1 MTLPPN
7 YLFVNPKDGR
17 LVSKSYIQLPGGT
30 STTPGLSFIDSAD
43 SGVSCD
49 SSGNV
54 SIISN
59 GTAYLTVSSTGTVFT
74 ENVDLVSGKVYEIN
88 GTQVVGA
95 RVTGWAAATGTA
107 TRTTFVTSTVT
118 TAQLAERVKALI
130 DDLIAH
136 GLIGT

>member
-1 MTLPPN
+1 MALPPN

-17 LVSKSYIQLPGGT
+17 LVSRSYLQVPGGT
-30 STTPGLSFIDSAD
+30 SADPGISFIDSAD
-43 SGVSCD
+43 SGFSCD
-49 SSGNV
+49 SNGDISIV
-54 SIISN
+54 SNSVQQ
-59 GTAYLTVSSTGTVFT
+59 LTVSSAGTVFA
-74 ENVDLVSGKVYEIN
+74 ENVDLASGKVYEIN

-107 TRTTFVTSTVT
+107 TRTTFATSTVT
-118 TAQLAERVKALI
+118 TQQLAERVKALV